1 MNRNDRFVNFILA
14 CIPGVGYMY
23 NGLLLKGL
31 ELLGIFIMAPVILDF
46 AALDELTPVIMV
58 PLWFYGFFDTFNVA
72 RRREAGEVI
81 QDRGFILGNNRAFN
95 GQLQDN
101 SMKFIGILLIILG
114 ILSLTNRI
122 LRTMNLMF
130 IVKSYLI
137 PIFFILLG
145 IYIIFKDKING
156 SINK

>member
-1 MNRNDRFVNFILA
+1 MNRNDRLVNFILA

-23 NGLLLKGL
+23 NGLLIKGL

-46 AALDELTPVIMV
+46 AGLDELVPVIII

-72 RRREAGEVI
+72 RRRESGEVI

-101 SMKFIGILLIILG
+101 SMKFIGILLIVLG
-114 ILSLTNRI
+114 ILSLTSRI

-137 PIFFILLG
+137 PVFFILLG
-145 IYIIFKDKING
+145 IYIILRKR
-156 SINK
+156 